1 MITLRLRAGHVQP
14 LWAGHPWVYAQAIEA
29 IDGPVEP
36 GAEVRVVDPRGNLLG
51 VGYYTPDSAIPVRI
65 LSRTERSLGFELF
78 VERLQEAKA
87 LREALG
93 LPDGNTTGYRAVHAE
108 GDRFPGLIVDR
119 FDDVLAI
126 QILTRGLFE
135 RRAELLRALNEVYH
149 PKSILDRT
157 PPAAAQLEGFAP
169 SHGLASGQEITAL
182 RFRERGFDYEI
193 PLTLGQKTGYY
204 FDQRPLR
211 ARIETLAAGRDVL
224 DAFGYV
230 GAFGL
235 HAARGVA
242 NSVHVVENNPFVV
255 EVGEQLTKAH
265 GYERVIR
272 HEKADAKQVMAA
284 NPGRYDLVIA
294 DPPRLAP
301 TKKKLRAALD
311 GYTQIAALALSAT
324 KPGGLT
330 VICSCSSA
338 VDLTSLSR
346 AVATGAAQARVDAV
360 VLERHFQGP
369 DHPVLAAHPEGL
381 YLKSL
386 LLTVRGAL

>member
-1 MITLRLRAGHVQP
+1 MITVHLRAGHVQP
-14 LWAGHPWVYAQAIEA
+14 LWAGHPWVYAQAIER
-29 IDGPVEP
+29 IDGASAP
-36 GAEVRVVDPRGNLLG
+36 GAEVRVVDPRGNSLG
-51 VGYYTPDSAIPVRI
+51 VGFYTPDSAIPVRVM
-65 LSRTERSLGFELF
+65 SRTERPLDQAFF
-78 VERLQEAKA
+78 AERLAEAKG

-93 LPDGNTTGYRAVHAE
+93 LPDGATTGYRLVHAE

-119 FDDVLAI
+119 FNDVLAI
-126 QILTRGLFE
+126 QILTRGLHE
-135 RRAELLRALNEVYH
+135 RREALIAALKEVFQ
-149 PKSILDRT
+149 PKTILDRT
-157 PPAAAQLEGFAP
+157 PPAAAQLEGFVP
-169 SHGLASGQEITAL
+169 THGTAYGPELTAL
-182 RFRERGFDYEI
+182 EFFERGFEYHL
-193 PLTLGQKTGYY
+193 PLTLGQKTGFY

-211 ARIETLAAGRDVL
+211 ARIEALAAGRDVL
-224 DAFGYV
+224 DAYGYV

-242 NSVHVVENNPFVV
+242 NSVHVVENNPYAV
-255 EVGEQLTKAH
+255 EVGQALAKAH

-284 NPGRYDLVIA
+284 NPGKYDLVIA

-311 GYTQIAALALSAT
+311 GYTQIAELALSAT

-360 VLERHFQGP
+360 MLERHFQGP
-369 DHPVLAAHPEGL
+369 DHPVLSAHPEGL

-386 LLTVRGAL
+386 ILTVRAAS